1 MPVKSRKRLF
11 IRQEGSFIVKGIR
24 PNLYVIRYKQFKRK
38 TKKRK
43 QKKISNTF
51 QYNNNDNIQYRK
63 EHTMAEFNVT
73 INQLTSKADELEQLN
88 QTFDSMI
95 KTLQETEA
103 ALGAMWEGEAKKGFH
118 TAFSNDMVQLRNFY
132 NAIIAYINALRQA
145 IAKYIE
151 AENKNVETASTRKY
165 Q

>member
-1 MPVKSRKRLF
+1 
-11 IRQEGSFIVKGIR
+11 
-24 PNLYVIRYKQFKRK
+24 
-38 TKKRK
+38 
-43 QKKISNTF
+43 
-51 QYNNNDNIQYRK
+51 
-63 EHTMAEFNVT
+63 MAEFNVT
-73 INQLTSKADELEQLN
+73 INTLTAKADELEQLN

-118 TAFSNDMVQLRNFY
+118 TAFTNDMTQLRNFY
-132 NAIIAYINALRQA
+132 NAIIPYINALRQA